1 MTVTQSNAPTAGQGD
16 EGVDQ
21 NREGAVVDIIPET
34 DDTRQMVREWAAKA
48 VASECACGTPI
59 VDTVIERGHAEHEYH
74 APSWPRQ
81 LTPWWASMTTVSYQG
96 LGEAGVTF
104 TSSYGE
110 TVISA
115 FVTVIVSRRHAHL
128 NPGKDIGDWIE
139 YGLEVNIS
147 EPHEGMTLTE
157 AEDVLL
163 SLSRSVARLRQIKT
177 VGA

>member
-1 MTVTQSNAPTAGQGD
+1 MTTKKAP
-16 EGVDQ
+16 
-21 NREGAVVDIIPET
+21 GAVAAASEGEDQDPWRGTIMHIIPET
-34 DDTRQMVREWAAKA
+34 DDARQMVREWAAKA
-48 VASECACGTPI
+48 VASECSCGTPI

-74 APSWPRQ
+74 APTWPQQ
-81 LTPWWASMTTVSYQG
+81 LTPWWASKTTVSYQG

-104 TSSYGE
+104 TSGYGE

-128 NPGKDIGDWIE
+128 NPGKDVGEWIE

-147 EPHEGMTLTE
+147 EPHEGMTLVE
-157 AEDVLL
+157 AEGVLL